1 MTMTTVAA
9 TTTLTTMA
17 AAMVTGRF
25 LPGATFGMGAGR
37 LAMVQMDSDMLSS
50 PSSSP
55 TVPLRRYH
63 HHPHQQQHLHQLPAP
78 SSKSFESDSQ
88 LPKQA
93 PVSPTRT
100 RLNTLIARASP
111 QAHLP
116 PDPPTIPTA
125 PLFAAGYSHPQH
137 PHPHSYQQ
145 QQQQQQQSGLC
156 DSPRSLRPA
165 PSATALAQ
173 NQTHMLH
180 HHLHML
186 HRHHSL
192 RTHHPDPRNN
202 PRSSPSLSPAHVN

>member
-9 TTTLTTMA
+9 TTVVATTTPTTTA
-17 AAMVTGRF
+17 AVMVTGRF
-25 LPGATFGMGAGR
+25 YPGATFGMGAGR
-37 LAMVQMDSDMLSS
+37 LVMVRMDSDRLSL
-50 PSSSP
+50 PSSRP
-55 TVPLRRYH
+55 TVPPWRYH
-63 HHPHQQQHLHQLPAP
+63 HHPHQLPAP
-78 SSKSFESDSQ
+78 SSKLFESNSQ
-88 LPKQA
+88 FPKQA

-125 PLFAAGYSHPQH
+125 PLFAAGY

-145 QQQQQQQSGLC
+145 QQQQQSGLR
-156 DSPRSLRPA
+156 DSPRSPRPA
-165 PSATALAQ
+165 PSSTALAQ

-186 HRHHSL
+186 HCHHSL
-192 RTHHPDPRNN
+192 QTHHPDPRDD
-202 PRSSPSLSPAHVN
+202 PLSSPFSSPTDVN